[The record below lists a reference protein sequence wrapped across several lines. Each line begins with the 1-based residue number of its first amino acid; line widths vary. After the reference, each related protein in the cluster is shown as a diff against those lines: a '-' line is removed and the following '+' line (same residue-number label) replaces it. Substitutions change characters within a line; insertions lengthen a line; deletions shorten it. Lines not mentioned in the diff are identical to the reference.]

1 MSNTRSFTTKIW
13 SLPLVALF
21 LVGCY
26 SPSRLAPPPNPDAET
41 LRSRMALLLKGMSR
55 QEVEAVLGLATSRTN
70 REMIWTYSLPADR
83 SAYLWFDSSDGS
95 GPGRRDIN
103 MPGLICATLDFH
115 SVTSGIPNLRLGTS
129 VAEVE
134 AALGIREALSW
145 GGTSSGVSL
154 AYTVYDPEHPGTNGP
169 CHQLSV
175 RFATLFQKPSFG
187 VETWVRTNGSLA
199 WLWLDGQPFDPP
211 RTSKP

>member
-1 MSNTRSFTTKIW
+1 MSKTRSFTMKVW
-13 SLPLVALF
+13 SLPLVAFF

-26 SPSRLAPPPNPDAET
+26 SPSRFAPPPNPEAET
-41 LRSRMALLLKGMSR
+41 LRSRMALLRKGMSR
-55 QEVEAVLGLATSRTN
+55 KEAESVLGLTSSRTN
-70 REMIWTYSLPADR
+70 RETIWTYSLPADR

-95 GPGRRDIN
+95 GPSRRDII

-115 SVTSGIPNLRLGTS
+115 SVTSGIPNLRLGMS
-129 VAEVE
+129 VARGE

-154 AYTVYDPEHPGTNGP
+154 AYRVYDPKHPGTNGP

-175 RFATLFQKPSFG
+175 RFATPFQRPSPG

-199 WLWLDGQPFDPP
+199 WLWVDGQPFDPP
-211 RTSKP
+211 QTRKP